1 MKEEITALCTLVRN
15 LERKIDSF
23 QSKPT
28 LVYSNAEVAKMFG
41 VCTHMLTKWR
51 NEGMLGYSRKGGV
64 IFYSPEDIKEFIQ
77 NTHHEAVNASI
88 AGGWM

>member
-1 MKEEITALCTLVRN
+1 
-15 LERKIDSF
+15 
-23 QSKPT
+23 
-28 LVYSNAEVAKMFG
+28 MFG

-51 NEGMLGYSRKGGV
+51 NEGTLGYSRKGGV
-64 IFYSPEDIKEFIQ
+64 IFYSPDDIKEFIQ